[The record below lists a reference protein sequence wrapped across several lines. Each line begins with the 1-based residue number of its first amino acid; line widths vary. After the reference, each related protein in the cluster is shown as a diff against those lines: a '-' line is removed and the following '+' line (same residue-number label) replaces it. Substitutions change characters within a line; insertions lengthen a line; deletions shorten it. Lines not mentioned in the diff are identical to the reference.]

1 MAKVLIVDD
10 DWDLVDAGRIILEN
24 AGYEVAGAHTRGE
37 GMEAVKTF
45 QPDLLILDVMMAQAD
60 DGIAMAQD
68 LRRQGFR
75 KPILM
80 LTAIAKVSNLEFGK
94 DSEMVPVDDFQEKPV
109 EPAVLVDKV
118 RTLLQAAEVR

>member
-10 DWDLVDAGRIILEN
+10 DWDLVDAGKIILEN
-24 AGYEVAGAHTRGE
+24 AGYEVACAHTRGA

-80 LTAIAKVSNLEFGK
+80 LTAIAKVSSLEFGK

-118 RTLLQAAEVR
+118 RTLLQSAEVR